1 MAKAK
6 PKGATKANLKTVSQ
20 KTDKQANKKAD
31 HKPEKGKQVTH
42 VEGIKKTVLASMLGI
57 IGGLL
62 SYYISG
68 SFGIFIL
75 IVVFY
80 SQRLILPRLQIDV
93 KEYQL
98 KDWFYTGFM
107 TFAFW
112 FVSWTILLNQ
122 PA

>member
-6 PKGATKANLKTVSQ
+6 RKRAPKADLKAVSQ
-20 KTDKQANKKAD
+20 KTDKIVDKKAEQ
-31 HKPEKGKQVTH
+31 KPQKGKQATH
-42 VEGIKKTVLASMLGI
+42 VEGIKKTLVASMLGV
-57 IGGLL
+57 IGGVL
-62 SYYISG
+62 SFYLA
-68 SFGIFIL
+68 SFGIFIF

-80 SQRLILPRLQIDV
+80 IQRLILPRLQIDV

-122 PA
+122 P